1 VRLVDRS
8 WYDHEMQVNTNYC
21 SRIRRKQAQRD
32 RVEQERVAAKE
43 KLVSEIRARQVA
55 WHRTLTEELQMKR
68 IFGLHLPTDGASDG
82 GRMGVGAPKTEA
94 DVKRA
99 VAVADAKQV
108 ALLTEIDQAL
118 AGYPTDSTYGRR
130 KKILDATTLAGV
142 IADSL
147 EWRLIVRFGHVPT
160 ADQIS
165 EELGSPEK
173 LHRAGGLLY
182 QPPAEGPATPVKTGR
197 QASPVQS
204 SGRRRLSVSVSTE
217 DVDPAA
223 LVAGELYDEL
233 MEAAFETLAPTA
245 EAESATIV
253 AEINDLAE
261 RQNRLRLGHLN
272 KNWFTVELA
281 KKRSGRYRSFVEWL
295 VQGENWRK
303 FDTDKNYTLELSELA
318 EAAEFYYTHVVDD
331 EAVVAPGGRDRGGA
345 SPTRIGNSRTQ
356 YTRFCQPASSVSV
369 PSRQNIHSQ
378 GKFVT
383 NICRPNVRVKLLGR
397 TNARQLPPGQGG
409 LSASFR

>member
-1 VRLVDRS
+1 
-8 WYDHEMQVNTNYC
+8 M
-21 SRIRRKQAQRD
+21 
-32 RVEQERVAAKE
+32 
-43 KLVSEIRARQVA
+43 RAP
-55 WHRTLTEELQMKR
+55 LTCCR
-68 IFGLHLPTDGASDG
+68 
-82 GRMGVGAPKTEA
+82 
-94 DVKRA
+94 
-99 VAVADAKQV
+99 
-108 ALLTEIDQAL
+108 
-118 AGYPTDSTYGRR
+118 
-130 KKILDATTLAGV
+130 
-142 IADSL
+142 
-147 EWRLIVRFGHVPT
+147 
-160 ADQIS
+160 
-165 EELGSPEK
+165 
-173 LHRAGGLLY
+173 LHR
-182 QPPAEGPATPVKTGR
+182 EEK
-197 QASPVQS
+197 
-204 SGRRRLSVSVSTE
+204 
-217 DVDPAA
+217 
-223 LVAGELYDEL
+223 
-233 MEAAFETLAPTA
+233 AAFETLAPTA

-331 EAVVAPGGRDRGGA
+331 EAVVAPGGRGRGGS